1 MGLSPVRRVG
11 VVCQSGEGGGGC
23 VNHLARI
30 PAPVAPAGLLVFAL
44 RPWENIYI

>member
-1 MGLSPVRRVG
+1 MGAVD
-11 VVCQSGEGGGGC
+11 VVCQSGRGGC
-23 VNHLARI
+23 VNHLARV